1 MSPQGRRKAF
11 ARATQL
17 VIKFELK
24 GKDRSCQLLGLFVFV
39 CLRAKVENF
48 GKLRRVG
55 AYKLTAVS
63 RNRKADG
70 KMTFGAYVPIGCRE
84 TVERV
89 ALN

>member
-1 MSPQGRRKAF
+1 MSPQGKRKAF

-24 GKDRSCQLLGLFVFV
+24 DGSCQLLGLFVFV